1 LRDGTPLV
9 EGGISG
15 RGGDQAID
23 VVMVEWFE
31 TNMPA

>member
-1 LRDGTPLV
+1 MV

-23 VVMVEWFE
+23 VVIVQWFE